1 MTDTLI
7 AENLSKQFG
16 EVRAVD
22 RVSLRVR
29 AGEIVGLLGPNG
41 AGKTTILRMIAG
53 ILTPDEGCV
62 EICGL
67 DVRSHS
73 LEAKQRIGFLSG
85 DTQMYRRLSTRE
97 ALEYF
102 GRLYGMEEDRLARRI
117 DVITRELEMSAF
129 VERPSGGLSSGQKQ
143 RANIARAFLHQ
154 PDLLILDEPTAALD
168 VVSGQFIV
176 EAIQREKAAG
186 RAVLFSTHIM
196 SEAEY
201 LCDRIIL
208 LHQGRIVDEG
218 TLPELIARA
227 GARNLTDAFLK
238 NIGAGTAAGRERQ

>member
-85 DTQMYRRLSTRE
+85 DTQMYRRL
-97 ALEYF
+97 
-102 GRLYGMEEDRLARRI
+102 
-117 DVITRELEMSAF
+117 
-129 VERPSGGLSSGQKQ
+129 
-143 RANIARAFLHQ
+143 
-154 PDLLILDEPTAALD
+154 
-168 VVSGQFIV
+168 
-176 EAIQREKAAG
+176 
-186 RAVLFSTHIM
+186 
-196 SEAEY
+196 
-201 LCDRIIL
+201 
-208 LHQGRIVDEG
+208 
-218 TLPELIARA
+218 
-227 GARNLTDAFLK
+227 
-238 NIGAGTAAGRERQ
+238 